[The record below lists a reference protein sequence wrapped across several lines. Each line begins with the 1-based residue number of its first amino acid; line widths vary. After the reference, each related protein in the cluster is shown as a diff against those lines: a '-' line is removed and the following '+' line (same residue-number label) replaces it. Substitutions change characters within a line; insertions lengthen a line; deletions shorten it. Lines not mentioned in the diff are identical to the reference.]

1 MVFHERDCAGC
12 LPWCFDDKLG
22 RGRINRTGITIPR
35 SGQAKGKRTAS
46 MSIFEFEGHRPQFP
60 PSDPYYVAPTA
71 ALIGKVRLERL
82 SSVWFG
88 AVLRG
93 DNELINIGE
102 ESNVQDNCVL
112 HTDPGFPLTVG
123 QGVTVGHLAMLH
135 GCTIGDNSLIGM
147 GATVMNG
154 AVIGRNC
161 IVGAHALIGE
171 GKTIA
176 DNSMVLG
183 APGRVVK
190 SLDAKAEAALRAGAQ
205 TYVDKVRRYAS
216 DNGLKLVEG

>member
-1 MVFHERDCAGC
+1 
-12 LPWCFDDKLG
+12 
-22 RGRINRTGITIPR
+22 
-35 SGQAKGKRTAS
+35 
-46 MSIFEFEGHRPQFP
+46 MSIYEFEGHRPQFP
-60 PSDPYYVAPTA
+60 KSDPYYVAPTA
-71 ALIGKVRLERL
+71 ALIGKVRLRRL
-82 SSVWFG
+82 ASIWFG

-93 DNELINIGE
+93 DNELIDVGE
-102 ESNVQDNCVL
+102 ESNIQDNCVL
-112 HTDPGFPLTVG
+112 HTDPGFPLILG

-135 GCTIGDNSLIGM
+135 GCTVHDNSLIGM

-171 GKTIA
+171 GKIIE

-190 SLDAKAEAALRAGAQ
+190 SLDGNAEAALRAGAQ
-205 TYVDKVRRYAS
+205 TYVDKVHRYAG
-216 DNGLKLVEG
+216 DKGLKLVEG

>member
-1 MVFHERDCAGC
+1 M
-12 LPWCFDDKLG
+12 
-22 RGRINRTGITIPR
+22 N
-35 SGQAKGKRTAS
+35 
-46 MSIFEFEGHRPQFP
+46 IFEFEGHRPQLP
-60 PSDPYYVAPTA
+60 SSDPFYVAPTA
-71 ALIGKVRLERL
+71 VLIGKVRLERL

-93 DNELINIGE
+93 DNELISIGE

-123 QGVTVGHLAMLH
+123 QGVTVGHLAILH
-135 GCTIGDNSLIGM
+135 GCTVGDNSLIGM

-190 SLDAKAEAALRAGAQ
+190 SLDAKAEAALRAGAR
-205 TYVDKVRRYAS
+205 TYVDKVHRYAG